1 MKKQLLVFL
10 LLAGIASNAQQRQFK
25 IGDTLQCGIV
35 FHIEKDTFNR
45 QHILIAS
52 MKDQST
58 GIAWYN
64 GQFVSIFATR
74 DILFDRGNAE
84 AVIRMQGNGNYAATL
99 CQNFSL
105 NDSTCQ
111 TRDTLWYLPSV
122 SELRLMY
129 QVLDSSGR
137 LSFAKEGYWSSV
149 EFTDENNPQ
158 KTKQKKAM
166 IVDFF
171 NGRSLSNNKSNKY
184 HVRAIREF
192 IN

>member
-1 MKKQLLVFL
+1 MKNNLFIFL

-52 MKDQST
+52 MKDQSAS
-58 GIAWYN
+58 IAWYN
-64 GQFVSIFATR
+64 GQFVSTFATR

-84 AVIRMQGNGNYAATL
+84 NVIRVQGNGIYAATL
-99 CQNFSL
+99 CRNFSL
-105 NDSTCQ
+105 NDSTCA
-111 TRDTLWYLPSV
+111 TRDSLWYLPSV
-122 SELRLMY
+122 SELKLMY

-149 EFTDENNPQ
+149 EFADENNPR

-171 NGRSLSNNKSNKY
+171 NGRSISNNKSNKY